1 MNSKK
6 VLYAAVV
13 AFWGVMVMSVG
24 GCSPFNK
31 LLKTNDS
38 ELMYHAAIDYYH
50 TGDYDHALQLLQE
63 IAPRYH
69 STFRADTILYYTGC
83 CLYKQGNFASSATVF
98 DEYRRTYGRSPLL
111 EDVEYMLAMGYYF
124 ASPEPTRDQTMTLQ
138 AIGAIEEY
146 MERYPNS
153 VKLPICQMRV
163 EELKGKIYDKS
174 FLNAKTYH
182 KTRRYK
188 AAIIALRNAL
198 KDHPETPHR
207 EEILYLTLESCY
219 ELASNSVQ
227 SLQVDRYLE
236 TMDAYYNFISE
247 FPDSKHRRAADR
259 MQRHSKNF
267 LAKHNADVDAG
278 IVATEEDNVITNTN
292 LQ

>member
-1 MNSKK
+1 M
-6 VLYAAVV
+6 VA
-13 AFWGVMVMSVG
+13 AFWGVVMLSVG

-31 LLKTNDS
+31 LLKNNDS
-38 ELMYHAAIDYYH
+38 EEMFAAAIDYYRE
-50 TGDYDHALQLLQE
+50 GDYDHALQLLQE
-63 IAPRYH
+63 VAPRYNG
-69 STFRADTILYYTGC
+69 TMRADTILYYTGC
-83 CLYKQGNFASSATVF
+83 CFYKQGDFGSSAMVF
-98 DEYRRTYGRSPLL
+98 DDYRRTYGRSPLL

-124 ASPEPTRDQTMTLQ
+124 SSPQPTRDQTVTMQAIQ
-138 AIGAIEEY
+138 AIGEY
-146 MERYPNS
+146 MERYPES
-153 VKLPICQMRV
+153 VKKPVCEMRV
-163 EELKGKIYDKS
+163 EELKQKLYDKS

-198 KDHPETPHR
+198 TDFPDTPHR

-219 ELASNSVQ
+219 ELASGSVA
-227 SLQVDRYLE
+227 SMQVDRYLE

-247 FPDSKHRRAADR
+247 FPESEHRRAADR

-278 IVATEEDNVITNTN
+278 IEVEDDKNVITNTN